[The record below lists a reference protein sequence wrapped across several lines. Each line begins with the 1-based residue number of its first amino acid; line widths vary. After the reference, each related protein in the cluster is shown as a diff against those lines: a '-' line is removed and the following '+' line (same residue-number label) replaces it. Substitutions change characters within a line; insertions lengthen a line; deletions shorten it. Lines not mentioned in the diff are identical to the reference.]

1 MISAMIRPGRPEDL
15 PEVRQLLSNGLRSYL
30 NAGVDV
36 LPELLQGA
44 TAAAVH
50 AHTQR
55 ILGFISLQQE
65 ECSDALPAQAPVRVS
80 VRAAAASSPG
90 STARAQFKAL
100 FECAA
105 QALPAHPSGH
115 LFYVLTDQGWLQAS
129 LRETGFTLHDAIRF
143 YDRAA
148 PGVQPVPQPAN
159 LRRAQR
165 SDLPRLAC
173 VDAAAFGPLWHMGA
187 SELEGLRRGC
197 RMEVAECNN
206 RAVGYTVLNLHTD
219 KIVPRKES
227 AQLVRLAVHPQAQ
240 DLGIGRQLLVASLCH
255 AFEQGIHHVF
265 LNTQESNARSQKL
278 YESLQFRRRGS
289 AVPVFVR
296 RVPHC
301 RD

>member
-15 PEVRQLLSNGLRSYL
+15 PEVRQLLSIGLHSYL
-30 NAGVDV
+30 NAGVDD
-36 LPELLQGA
+36 LPELVQGA

-55 ILGFISLQQE
+55 ILGFVSLQQE
-65 ECSDALPAQAPVRVS
+65 ECSDALPAHAPVRVS
-80 VRAAAASSPG
+80 LRAAAASSPG
-90 STARAQFKAL
+90 STAPAQFKAL

-105 QALPAHPSGH
+105 RALPAHPSGH
-115 LFYVLTDQGWLQAS
+115 LFYVLTEQGWLQAS
-129 LRETGFTLHDAIRF
+129 LKETGFTLHDAIRF

-159 LRRAQR
+159 LRLAQR

-187 SELEGLRRGC
+187 SALEGLRRGC
-197 RMEVAECNN
+197 RIEVAECNN
-206 RAVGYTVLNLHTD
+206 KVVGYTVLNLHTD

-227 AQLVRLAVHPQAQ
+227 AQLARLAVHPQAQ

-255 AFEQGIHHVF
+255 AHEQGIHHVF
-265 LNTQESNARSQKL
+265 LNTQESNTRSQKL
-278 YESLQFRRRGS
+278 YDSLQFRRRGR
-289 AVPVFVR
+289 AVPVFVSR
-296 RVPHC
+296 IPHC